1 VCLGPEAEPTVQHKT
16 AGSLRAGTRFTRQP
30 GTRGAEAAE
39 LEYTIGIP
47 EEMAP
52 GETMPERQT
61 LRARLFDPAEAVT
74 RVRRPAAA
82 PPPEADLP
90 SEADPSEAGPSTST
104 DASAPPPPP
113 AGMDEE

>member
-1 VCLGPEAEPTVQHKT
+1 MYATNTEQLPPRPACPSPPFQP
-16 AGSLRAGTRFTRQP
+16 RA
-30 GTRGAEAAE
+30 
-39 LEYTIGIP
+39 
-47 EEMAP
+47 
-52 GETMPERQT
+52 TMPERQT